1 MDLLK
6 GEFLLDNKECENYK
20 KISLT
25 QSKKYWMLLLI
36 AVAFPETF
44 EKLSR
49 AVKQSGEEEIS
60 KP

>member
-1 MDLLK
+1 MTL
-6 GEFLLDNKECENYK
+6 EESEPNK

-49 AVKQSGEEEIS
+49 AVKQSEEEEIS

>member
-1 MDLLK
+1 MK
-6 GEFLLDNKECENYK
+6 GEFLLDNKE
-20 KISLT
+20 SSMT
-25 QSKKYWMLLLI
+25 QSKKYWILLLI
-36 AVAFPETF
+36 AFAFPETF